1 MNTNTHNTLP
11 SGSRKRRRPAVVCNE
26 CRRRKIACDRKSPCG
41 QCIQYNST
49 CMYHSPK
56 SLPRGVTQPSL
67 VTANT
72 YTLPTPSITL
82 DTFRS
87 PEAPPSAPLPDA
99 LVLPPSTVNNSSGV
113 VALVRTQTPNLPVVH
128 ATATLQTSPIVAPD
142 TAPQEQNP
150 TSMKTQASRQSQA
163 TSSPTTLS
171 CTQTPLNGRFIKSR
185 LFGRSHWMNS
195 CIQVRISL
203 WRLLLLIT
211 SQLPELYESGIRC
224 EGEC

>member
-1 MNTNTHNTLP
+1 MNTNTDNTLP

-49 CMYHSPK
+49 CMYNSPK
-56 SLPRGVTQPSL
+56 SLPRGVAQPSL

-72 YTLPTPSITL
+72 YNLPTPSTIL

-99 LVLPPSTVNNSSGV
+99 LLPPTSTVNNASGL
-113 VALVRTQTPNLPVVH
+113 VALVRTQTPNLPGVH
-128 ATATLQTSPIVAPD
+128 ATANLQTSPIVAPD

-150 TSMKTQASRQSQA
+150 TSMKIQASRQSQVI
-163 TSSPTTLS
+163 SSPSTLS

-211 SQLPELYESGIRC
+211 SQLPELHGSGIRC
-224 EGEC
+224 EGER

>member
-1 MNTNTHNTLP
+1 MNTNADNTLP

-49 CMYHSPK
+49 CMYHSIA
-56 SLPRGVTQPSL
+56 QPSL
-67 VTANT
+67 VTANP

-82 DTFRS
+82 DKFRS
-87 PEAPPSAPLPDA
+87 SEAPSSARLPDA
-99 LVLPPSTVNNSSGV
+99 LLPQPSTVKNASGL
-113 VALVRTQTPNLPVVH
+113 VALVRTQTPNLPGVY

-211 SQLPELYESGIRC
+211 SQLPELYGSGIRC
-224 EGEC
+224 EGER

>member
-1 MNTNTHNTLP
+1 MNTNIDNTLP

-41 QCIQYNST
+41 QCIQYNSA

-72 YTLPTPSITL
+72 YTLPLPNPSITL

-99 LVLPPSTVNNSSGV
+99 LLPSPSTVNNALGV
-113 VALVRTQTPNLPVVH
+113 VALVRTQTPNLPLVH
-128 ATATLQTSPIVAPD
+128 TTGTLQTSPIVASD

-150 TSMKTQASRQSQA
+150 TLMRPPATTQSQA
-163 TSSPTTLS
+163 SSSPTPLS
-171 CTQTPLNGRFIKSR
+171 CTQAPLNGRFIKSR

-203 WRLLLLIT
+203 CRILLLIT
-211 SQLPELYESGIRC
+211 SRLPELYGSENSV
-224 EGEC
+224 